1 MTESV
6 DRRYEALLAA
16 VPGVVC
22 RYLLDGTLSESSARD
37 RDRELVDELSKRW
50 SHFRPEA
57 FGERRTVELTWQHG
71 RRGGDRW
78 LVSRAALERDEHGD
92 VLAVVVVTSDVTSL
106 HVAEERVVGTSRHD
120 GLTGLPNAAQLA
132 ELLEADVD
140 ELAAT
145 GPTIR
150 MAVLD
155 IDGFAEVNATD
166 GYRLGDEVLKATAR
180 AIAACL
186 READVA
192 FRLVD
197 DEFAVLFAA
206 GLDAEHAVAVAS
218 RMRAAVGEAS
228 DVVLGRPLTMSVG
241 LARSEPGLSPS
252 AISERAG
259 LALNSARDLGGDAA
273 VIFGDAARRASTD
286 EQDRADQLRRAI
298 DDDQLV
304 VAFQPLVDLESH
316 EVVGAEAL
324 VRWQHPTDG
333 LLLPDAFVPL
343 AERMGLVVD
352 LTRAVLDRSLRAL
365 AAFHSA
371 HPGARF
377 SLSVNMSAADL
388 AQPLF
393 IEVVHAALESH
404 DIEPASLCLELTE
417 TAVIEDLDLA
427 ISTLRQLRDLGVTI
441 AVDDFGTGYA
451 SLSVL
456 RELPV
461 DRLKIDQTFVRGL
474 PRPADLAVVRLVVG
488 LARELDLVV
497 TAEGIG
503 TIAQAEQLQQLG
515 CATGQGSLFSAP
527 VFVGDLSELGDVVA
541 QQRLSKV
548 TAG

>member
-22 RYLLDGTLSESSARD
+22 RYLLDGTLTESSALD
-37 RDRELVDELSKRW
+37 RDLELVDELSKRW
-50 SHFRPEA
+50 SHFRPDA
-57 FGERRTVELTWQHG
+57 FGERHTVELTWQHG
-71 RRGGDRW
+71 RRDNDRW
-78 LVSRAALERDEHGD
+78 LVSRAALERDENGD

-106 HVAEERVVGTSRHD
+106 HVAEERVVATSRHD

-132 ELLEADVD
+132 ELLETDVD

-155 IDGFAEVNATD
+155 IDGFAQVNATD
-166 GYRLGDEVLKATAR
+166 GYRRGDEVLKATAQ

-218 RMRAAVGEAS
+218 RMRAAIGDASEA
-228 DVVLGRPLTMSVG
+228 VLGRRLTMSVG
-241 LARSEPGLSPS
+241 LARSEPGLSP
-252 AISERAG
+252 AALSERAG
-259 LALNSARDLGGDAA
+259 LAADSASDLGGDAA
-273 VIFGDAARRASTD
+273 VIFDDAARQVSAD
-286 EQDRADQLRRAI
+286 EQDRAEQLRRAI
-298 DDDQLV
+298 DEDQLV
-304 VAFQPLVDLESH
+304 VAFQPLVDLQSH

-333 LLLPDAFVPL
+333 LLLPDEFVPL

-365 AAFHSA
+365 AEFHHA
-371 HPGARF
+371 HPGVRF

-393 IEVVHAALESH
+393 IEVVHDALESH

-441 AVDDFGTGYA
+441 AIDDFGTGYA

-503 TIAQAEQLQQLG
+503 TTAQAEQLQQLG

-541 QQRLSKV
+541 RRATNV
-548 TAG
+548 RAE

>member
-1 MTESV
+1 MTDSV

-22 RYLLDGTLSESSARD
+22 RYLLDGTLSESSAHD
-37 RDRELVDELSKRW
+37 RDLELVDELSKRW

-57 FGERRTVELTWQHG
+57 FGDRRTVELTWQHG
-71 RRGGDRW
+71 RRDDDRW
-78 LVSRAALERDEHGD
+78 LVSRAALERDDHD
-92 VLAVVVVTSDVTSL
+92 AVLAVVVVTSDVTSL

-120 GLTGLPNAAQLA
+120 ALTGLPNAARLA
-132 ELLEADVD
+132 ELLETDVD

-155 IDGFAEVNATD
+155 LDGFGEVNATA
-166 GYRLGDEVLKATAR
+166 GYRVGDEVLQATAQ
-180 AIAACL
+180 AITGCL

-206 GLDAEHAVAVAS
+206 GLDADHAVAVAS
-218 RMRAAVGEAS
+218 RMRAAVAEAS
-228 DVVLGRPLTMSVG
+228 TAVLGRPLTMSVG
-241 LARSEPGLSPS
+241 LARSEPGLSPDEM
-252 AISERAG
+252 SERA
-259 LALNSARDLGGDAA
+259 AAAVSSARHLGGDVA
-273 VIFGDAARRASTD
+273 VIFDDAARRASID

-298 DDDQLV
+298 DDGELV

-316 EVVGAEAL
+316 HVVGAEAL

-333 LLLPDAFVPL
+333 LLLPDEFVPL
-343 AERMGLVVD
+343 AERMGMVVD

-365 AAFHSA
+365 AAFHQS
-371 HPGARF
+371 HPGEKF

-393 IEVVHAALESH
+393 IEVVHAALESS
-404 DIEPASLCLELTE
+404 DVEPASLCLELTE
-417 TAVIEDLDLA
+417 TAVIEDIDLA
-427 ISTLRQLRDLGVTI
+427 ISTLRQLRHLGVTI
-441 AVDDFGTGYA
+441 AIDDFGTGYA

-503 TIAQAEQLQQLG
+503 TTAQAEQLQQLG

-527 VFVGDLSELGDVVA
+527 MFVADLGELAGLVA
-541 QQRLSKV
+541 QRLAV
-548 TAG
+548 LTAG